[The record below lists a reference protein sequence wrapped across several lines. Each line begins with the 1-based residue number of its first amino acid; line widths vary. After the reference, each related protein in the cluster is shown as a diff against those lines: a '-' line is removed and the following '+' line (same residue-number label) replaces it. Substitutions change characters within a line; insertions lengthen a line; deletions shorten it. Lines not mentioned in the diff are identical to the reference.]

1 MTDQRLPV
9 YAILSLGLTQ
19 IIGYGTLYYSFSVL
33 APSIAGGFQATTEW
47 VYGILSIAL
56 LAGGVLAPWLGKLID
71 RLGAAQIMT
80 VGSAFAALALILCA
94 TSPNSLAFIVTLTI
108 VEIAANLVQYGAAFA
123 LLVQIK
129 PMVAQRS
136 IVYLTLIAGFASTI
150 FWPLTS
156 LLLQW
161 LTWQQ
166 IYLVFAGLHLVVC
179 LPLHYSLTRTSKT
192 THDQRKNDDKEIA
205 SVAGALPQASRRMG
219 FTVLL
224 AAFSLQALI
233 SSAILVH
240 MIPLL
245 SVLGLAKSAAFI
257 GAVFGPSQVASR
269 MINMIAGKTL
279 SPVNLAII
287 AASFIALSVM
297 ILMIGAPYIPAA
309 ILFAC
314 LFGFGN
320 GLFSIISGSLPL
332 FLFGSTGYGAMQGKL
347 MSARLVLSAIAPF
360 AMAFALKNTS
370 VYITLAIIIV
380 VSIAGGGLY
389 FIIKQDLQSRALN

>member
-56 LAGGVLAPWLGKLID
+56 LTGGLLAPWLGKLID

-123 LLVQIK
+123 LLVQIN
-129 PMVAQRS
+129 PLVAQRS

-166 IYLVFAGLHLVVC
+166 IYLVFAGLHLAIC
-179 LPLHYSLTRTSKT
+179 LPLHYSLTHTSKI
-192 THDQRKNDDKEIA
+192 THNQRKNDGKAIP
-205 SVAGALPQASRRMG
+205 SVDGALPQASRRKG

-245 SVLGLAKSAAFI
+245 SILGLTKSAAFI

-269 MINMIAGKTL
+269 LINMMAGKTL

-332 FLFGSTGYGAMQGKL
+332 YLFGSAGYGAMQGKL

-380 VSIAGGGLY
+380 ISMAGGSLY
-389 FIIKQDLQSRALN
+389 FIIKQGLQTRALN